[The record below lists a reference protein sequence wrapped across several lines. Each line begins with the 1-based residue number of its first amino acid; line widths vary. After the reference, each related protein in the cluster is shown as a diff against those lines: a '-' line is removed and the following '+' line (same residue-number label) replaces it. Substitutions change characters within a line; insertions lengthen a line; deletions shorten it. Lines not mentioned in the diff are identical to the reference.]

1 MVNMLC
7 YGKFVYVKNLVKK
20 KKKCIIIMLFNIFIV
35 CFYFYFYKYKGI
47 FLCEY
52 EVYIFL
58 IFNMFK
64 MLLNVICF
72 E

>member
-1 MVNMLC
+1 
-7 YGKFVYVKNLVKK
+7 
-20 KKKCIIIMLFNIFIV
+20 MLFNIFIV

-58 IFNMFK
+58 IFNMYK